1 MMLKK
6 LQRKWN
12 VNATDFFWIMICFAI
27 TGTTTAWVSKAIT
40 SWIEVSKFSFAWWAL
55 KIAVLLIGYQVFLL
69 FFGFCFGR
77 FWFFWKYEKKL
88 LSRLGILPKEKKQIR
103 LAIFA
108 SGAGS
113 NAKKIIEHFQNHD
126 YIKVSLVVCNKQQAG
141 VLNIARDHNIETLLI
156 KKVDLSNGLLQ
167 AQLREKKINWIILAG
182 FLLKIPSDIIKTYPN
197 KIINIH
203 PALLPAYGGE
213 GMYGKRVHD
222 AVLANKESQSGIS
235 IHYVDDIYDHGEIIA
250 RHFCPVDENET
261 SESLANKIHA
271 LEHRHFA
278 STIETIIKNAK

>member
-12 VNATDFFWIMICFAI
+12 VNARDFFWIMICFAV

-55 KIAVLLIGYQVFLL
+55 KIGVLLIGYQVFLL

-88 LSRLGILPKEKKQIR
+88 LIRLGILPKETKQTR

-113 NAKKIIEHFQNHD
+113 NAKKIIEHFQNHPH
-126 YIKVSLVVCNKQQAG
+126 IKVSLVVCNKQEAG
-141 VLNIARDHNIETLLI
+141 VLNIARDHNIEALVI
-156 KKVDLSNGLLQ
+156 KKADLLNGLLPTR
-167 AQLREKKINWIILAG
+167 LKEKEINWIILAG
-182 FLLKIPSDIIKTYPN
+182 FLLKIPADIIKAYPN

-250 RHFCPVDENET
+250 RHYCPVDENET
-261 SESLANKIHA
+261 PESLATKIHA
-271 LEHRHFA
+271 LEHQHFA
-278 STIETIIKNAK
+278 TTIETLIENAK

>member
-12 VNATDFFWIMICFAI
+12 VNATDFFWIMICFAV
-27 TGTTTAWVSKAIT
+27 TGTTTAWVSKSIT
-40 SWIEVSKFSFAWWAL
+40 GWMDIPKFSFAWWAL
-55 KIAVLLIGYQVFLL
+55 KIGVLFIGYQVFLL

-88 LSRLGILPKEKKQIR
+88 LIRLGILPKEKKQTR

-113 NAKKIIEHFQNHD
+113 NAKKIIEHFQNHHH
-126 YIKVSLVVCNKQQAG
+126 IKVSLVVCNKQEAG
-141 VLNIARDHNIETLLI
+141 VINIAGDHNIDILII
-156 KKVDLSNGLLQ
+156 KKSDLLNRLLLE
-167 AQLREKKINWIILAG
+167 QLREKKINWIILAG
-182 FLLKIPSDIIKTYPN
+182 FLLKIPADIIKAYPN

-213 GMYGKRVHD
+213 GMYGKRVHE
-222 AVLANKESQSGIS
+222 AVLANKESLTGIS
-235 IHYVDDIYDHGEIIA
+235 IHYVDDIYDHGEIIS
-250 RHFCPVDENET
+250 RHYCSVDENET
-261 SESLANKIHA
+261 PESLAIKIHA
-271 LEHRHFA
+271 LEHQHFA
-278 STIETIIKNAK
+278 TTIENLIENAK